1 MLKEII
7 KYVKKN
13 RVSSTE
19 ISDALSKQGNL
30 KNIRPLDYQNS
41 LHKVGKIKCVFA
53 YNGLTF

>member
-53 YNGLTF
+53 YNRV